1 MHKNRQDIPDFN
13 DTSYIQLLERS
24 NTDLYARIKRIRT
37 KNILLSVAFLL
48 GLVLLTGNYFMQI
61 HQVQSDIFEGHL
73 PSTSFTADKLLIQ
86 SGQGKYYE
94 ITDST
99 QVKWVARNNM
109 IINVDNQHIAFSFV
123 KNNMQNYDADFT
135 LFVPEKHFK
144 LRLADGTE
152 ILLNKH
158 SKIQF
163 NNQRGK
169 DVNSATLEGEAYFN
183 VAHQEGNIFNIKAS
197 DARISVYG
205 TEFNIANDGHQ
216 TRVALINGSIKLS
229 AFKQEQMIKPGQE
242 AIVDARNKDLKVQY
256 ADIAGII
263 NWTDKQLSFKEKSL
277 GEILHKIS
285 KWYHVDFKVFDRRLL
300 QKHYTGIINKKDG
313 LLHFLQLLQY
323 TEHINFVINDKF
335 VTLTN

>member
-1 MHKNRQDIPDFN
+1 MHKNRQDIPEFD

-48 GLVLLTGNYFMQI
+48 GLVLLTGNYFLQTG
-61 HQVQSDIFEGHL
+61 QAKPDIFEGYL
-73 PSTSFTADKLLIQ
+73 PSTAFAEDKLLIQ

-94 ITDST
+94 INDTT
-99 QVKWVARNNM
+99 QAKWLAENM

-123 KNNMQNYDADFT
+123 HNNNLHIEESFS
-135 LFVPEKHFK
+135 LFVPDKHFK
-144 LRLADGTE
+144 LKLADGTE

-158 SKIQF
+158 SKIRF
-163 NNQRGK
+163 NNRRGK
-169 DVNSATLEGEAYFN
+169 GINSVALEGEAYFN

-205 TEFNIANDGHQ
+205 TEFNIANDGRQ

-229 AFKQEQMIKPGQE
+229 AFDKEQMIKPGQE
-242 AIVDARNKDLKVQY
+242 AIVDARSKDLKVQY

-285 KWYHVDFKVFDRRLL
+285 EWYHVDFKVSDKRLL